1 LSYKGNPDITWE
13 TSYNLNGGVDF
24 SLFGERLGGTIEGY
38 WRRTED
44 MLYFKPVALSLGYAS
59 LPVNVGSISNAG
71 IEIELNGD
79 VIDTRNVTWN
89 IYANLSYNKNK
100 VLKLDE
106 SLGGEWID
114 GSYIYREGE
123 AMRQFYIREYAG
135 VNPENGA
142 SMWYMDQEVVDEA
155 TGETVVEKVPTEDY
169 TKATRYAQGDLLP
182 KVYGG
187 FGTSLNVHGFD
198 LSVACSYQLGGKLYD
213 NTYASLMHNGR
224 SAGTNWHIDIL
235 NSWTP
240 DNTETDVP
248 RLNPSDTYTTS
259 VSDRFLISSNYL
271 SLQNITIGYT
281 LPSKLSKKLHI
292 EKLRIYGVADN
303 VALLS
308 ARQGLDPRQG
318 YLTSSS
324 ASMYSPIRSISGGV
338 SITF

>member
-1 LSYKGNPDITWE
+1 
-13 TSYNLNGGVDF
+13 
-24 SLFGERLGGTIEGY
+24 
-38 WRRTED
+38 
-44 MLYFKPVALSLGYAS
+44 
-59 LPVNVGSISNAG
+59 
-71 IEIELNGD
+71 
-79 VIDTRNVTWN
+79 
-89 IYANLSYNKNK
+89 
-100 VLKLDE
+100 
-106 SLGGEWID
+106 
-114 GSYIYREGE
+114 
-123 AMRQFYIREYAG
+123 
-135 VNPENGA
+135 
-142 SMWYMDQEVVDEA
+142 
-155 TGETVVEKVPTEDY
+155 
-169 TKATRYAQGDLLP
+169 
-182 KVYGG
+182 
-187 FGTSLNVHGFD
+187 
-198 LSVACSYQLGGKLYD
+198 LYD
-213 NTYASLMHNGR
+213 NTYAALMHNGR
-224 SAGTNWHIDIL
+224 SAGTNWHVDIL